1 MKLSLPERLARQVS
15 LRIPLARRSLELHRG
30 VLSITFDDVPKTA
43 WTEGGA
49 VLAAHGVKATY
60 FACGGLC
67 GRTFD
72 GQPICDVPELEAVY
86 AAGHEI
92 GCHTHE
98 HLSAHRSSP
107 ADYAASCERNRRF
120 LEDRLPGLRLRSFAY
135 PYGHAPLRH
144 RWRVARRFAACR
156 GVATRRGRKLNGPMV
171 DPSLLPA
178 VGLTQDGLRH
188 DDIAAHVAE
197 AAARRAWL
205 VLFTHDVRDQPS
217 AHGCTPGELDSA
229 IRLARE
235 AGLDILPFG
244 EVLSAGA
251 RPSP

>member
-15 LRIPLARRSLELHRG
+15 LRIPLARRNLALPRG
-30 VLSITFDDVPKTA
+30 VLSITFDDVPRTA

-67 GRTFD
+67 GRSFD
-72 GQPICDVPELEAVY
+72 GQPICDVPELEAAH

-107 ADYAASCERNRRF
+107 ADYLESCERNRRF

-144 RWRVARRFAACR
+144 RDRMAKRYAACR
-156 GVATRRGRKLNGPMV
+156 GVATQRGRKLNGPTV
-171 DPSLLPA
+171 DPSLLLA

-188 DDIAAHVAE
+188 VDIGHLVAE

-205 VLFTHDVRDQPS
+205 ILFTHDVQDQPS
-217 AHGCTPGELDSA
+217 AHGCTPGELDRA
-229 IRLARE
+229 VRLARE

-244 EVLSAGA
+244 AVIPAERG
-251 RPSP
+251 